1 MRCFAGFCLLLTLF
15 SRAGNAQCRQWNLA
29 ADFRAAPN
37 QANPNPDGCGNTV
50 WYFLE
55 SSPATFPAHLPA
67 SYTLLPEFTTDFFF
81 IPGLEQWEGTE
92 ISANVRNKL
101 PMVALNTTGRTQMV
115 GGIIWPPDVIM
126 VHPWKDKLVVV
137 GWKSPITGTVSVAA
151 AFRDLDTTC
160 GNGALW
166 FIDRF
171 DGTTN
176 TTLASASLPG
186 SASLA
191 DVPVRRG
198 DFLYFIVD
206 PKSGEHRCD
215 STALDVVIVP
225 LTGVPAF
232 PPAALAALTVL
243 LALIGIIVLRRG

>member
-1 MRCFAGFCLLLTLF
+1 MRRFAGLCLLLTLF
-15 SRAGNAQCRQWNLA
+15 SRMGNAQCSEWNLA
-29 ADFRAAPN
+29 ADFRTAPN
-37 QANPNPDGCGNTV
+37 QANPNPDGCGNIA

-55 SSPATFPAHLPA
+55 SAPATFPAHLPA
-67 SYTLLPEFTTDFFF
+67 SYALLPEFRTDFFF
-81 IPGLEQWEGTE
+81 IRGLEEWQGTE
-92 ISANVRNKL
+92 ISANVSNKL
-101 PMVALNTTGRTQMV
+101 PMVALNTTGRTQV
-115 GGIIWPPDVIM
+115 IGGIIWPPDVVM

-137 GWKSPITGTVSVAA
+137 GWKSPMTGTVSVAA
-151 AFRDLDTTC
+151 TLRDLDTTC

-176 TTLASASLPG
+176 TTLASGALPS

-198 DFLYFIVD
+198 DFVYFIVD
-206 PKSGEHRCD
+206 PKDGEHRCD

-225 LTGVPAF
+225 LTGVPAL
-232 PPAALAALTVL
+232 PPSALAALAVVL
-243 LALIGIIVLRRG
+243 ASIGVIAQRRS